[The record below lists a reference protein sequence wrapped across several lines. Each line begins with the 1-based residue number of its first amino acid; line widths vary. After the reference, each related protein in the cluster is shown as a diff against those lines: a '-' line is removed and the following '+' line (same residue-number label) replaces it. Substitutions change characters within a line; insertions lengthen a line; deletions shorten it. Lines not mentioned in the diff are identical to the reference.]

1 MRGSLD
7 LHGYTVHSAWR
18 EFNRFVT
25 EAYFQGK
32 KSVVIVTGHGQIGAE
47 IVAWSHNHERVRA
60 CERMNPNTGA
70 YRIHIVKQPNKQ
82 PEPIPKNQLDLHKLL
97 KKFS

>member
-1 MRGSLD
+1 MRRSLD
-7 LHGYTVHSAWR
+7 LHGYTVHAAWR
-18 EFNRFVT
+18 EFNRYVT
-25 EAYFQGK
+25 DAYFAGA
-32 KSVVIVTGHGQIGAE
+32 KSVVVITGHGQIGSE

-70 YRIHIVKQPNKQ
+70 YRIHIVKQPKPRQ
-82 PEPIPKNQLDLHKLL
+82 TETVKNQLDLHKLI